1 MAATI
6 ASLPIDPSKTARCPV
21 TISEQLLR
29 EDGPRKR
36 RRVNVQL
43 NHRPKVPTSLTKST
57 ITPSLG
63 SSQSYNLYLTNTT
76 NNESFHY
83 KGTQQPSTSTAL
95 IYDQTTQ
102 SFTLSKIDTE
112 FRFNL
117 TSTPSNKDA
126 ASLATQYPQLETT
139 LAVSNHEEDD
149 LFDDNAEDQDP
160 DTQPPDPNNPYD
172 YRHFLHRARAAHS
185 PSPAPSQLSSPIPNH
200 NLNSPAFT
208 ASSAARPS
216 RPAKPRHRSSHSQPR
231 YLSPNPRE
239 EVADVDNEASDNYVL
254 TIDMG
259 DSITN
264 TRPWRSVLGA
274 LNEGGRSSGPI
285 SLRSAASSMSP
296 SLRGDSDDDE
306 EEEREEAKSNAD
318 VEEIDLG
325 DGHVSEESEE
335 GGEEEVDG
343 DGDVAVETPGGGWE
357 DGNGELEA
365 EFEQA
370 LMSEAEQDRA
380 NGNGRINGMNGVEP
394 ERERVVEESSEESEE
409 E

>member
-1 MAATI
+1 
-6 ASLPIDPSKTARCPV
+6 
-21 TISEQLLR
+21 
-29 EDGPRKR
+29 
-36 RRVNVQL
+36 
-43 NHRPKVPTSLTKST
+43 
-57 ITPSLG
+57 
-63 SSQSYNLYLTNTT
+63 
-76 NNESFHY
+76 
-83 KGTQQPSTSTAL
+83 
-95 IYDQTTQ
+95 
-102 SFTLSKIDTE
+102 
-112 FRFNL
+112 
-117 TSTPSNKDA
+117 
-126 ASLATQYPQLETT
+126 
-139 LAVSNHEEDD
+139 
-149 LFDDNAEDQDP
+149 
-160 DTQPPDPNNPYD
+160 
-172 YRHFLHRARAAHS
+172 
-185 PSPAPSQLSSPIPNH
+185 
-200 NLNSPAFT
+200 
-208 ASSAARPS
+208 
-216 RPAKPRHRSSHSQPR
+216 
-231 YLSPNPRE
+231 
-239 EVADVDNEASDNYVL
+239 
-254 TIDMG
+254 MG
-259 DSITN
+259 DSTTN

-335 GGEEEVDG
+335 GGEEEVDE

-357 DGNGELEA
+357 DASGELEA

>member
-6 ASLPIDPSKTARCPV
+6 ASLPMDPSKTAKYPV

-29 EDGPRKR
+29 EGGPRKR

-43 NHRPKVPTSLTKST
+43 NYRPKVPTFLTKST

-63 SSQSYNLYLTNTT
+63 SSQSYNLSLTNTT
-76 NNESFHY
+76 KNESFHY

-95 IYDQTTQ
+95 VYDQATQ
-102 SFTLSKIDTE
+102 SFTLFKIDTE

-117 TSTPSNKDA
+117 TSTSSNKDA
-126 ASLATQYPQLETT
+126 ASLATQYPQLDTT
-139 LAVSNHEEDD
+139 LAGSNHEEDD
-149 LFDDNAEDQDP
+149 LFSEKAEDQDP
-160 DTQPPDPNNPYD
+160 DTQPSDPNNPYD
-172 YRHFLHRARAAHS
+172 YRHFLNRARAAHS
-185 PSPAPSQLSSPIPNH
+185 PSPAPSQLSSPIPHH
-200 NLNSPAFT
+200 NLNSPALT
-208 ASSAARPS
+208 ASSAIHPS
-216 RPAKPRHRSSHSQPR
+216 RPAKPRYRSSHSRPR
-231 YLSPNPRE
+231 HLSPNPRE
-239 EVADVDNEASDNYVL
+239 EVADADNEASDNDVL

-306 EEEREEAKSNAD
+306 EEEREEARSNVD

-335 GGEEEVDG
+335 GGEGGRGVWGYGCG
-343 DGDVAVETPGGGWE
+343 DAWGGVGRWE
-357 DGNGELEA
+357 WGARG
-365 EFEQA
+365 
-370 LMSEAEQDRA
+370 
-380 NGNGRINGMNGVEP
+380 GI
-394 ERERVVEESSEESEE
+394 
-409 E
+409 